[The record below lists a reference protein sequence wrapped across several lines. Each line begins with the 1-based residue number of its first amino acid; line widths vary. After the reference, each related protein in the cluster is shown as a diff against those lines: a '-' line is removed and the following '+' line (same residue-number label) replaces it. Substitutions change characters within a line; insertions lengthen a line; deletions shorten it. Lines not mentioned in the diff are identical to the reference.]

1 MAFTV
6 AQGLLLLVATASMS
20 TVLLAWLT
28 GGGPMAL
35 TSFSGRPCPRMTPTI
50 PLTIMHLT
58 LSPWVD
64 PITGTSA
71 STTVSGRS
79 RILLSTLMPLQYDPP
94 SSNVF
99 PHSVY
104 LLPNLWSYLTCDL
117 SRAKMIANS
126 TQGGGDRFKFV
137 LKRWQPYYFAC
148 GERGG
153 LHCRYG
159 NMKFMVMPLLRRW
172 HY

>member
-6 AQGLLLLVATASMS
+6 AQGLLLIVATASMS
-20 TVLLAWLT
+20 TVGMANRGFTVQGLLALKIFIY
-28 GGGPMAL
+28 AV
-35 TSFSGRPCPRMTPTI
+35 FK
-50 PLTIMHLT
+50 
-58 LSPWVD
+58 
-64 PITGTSA
+64 
-71 STTVSGRS
+71 
-79 RILLSTLMPLQYDPP
+79 YDPP

-117 SRAKMIANS
+117 SRAKIIANS
-126 TQGGGDRFKFV
+126 TQGGGDGFKFV

-153 LHCRYG
+153 LHCRDG
-159 NMKFMVMPLLRRW
+159 SMKFMVMPLLRRW